1 MLCSGAARGLGR
13 GGGLTLRLGPVLPL
27 TGAGLM
33 TGAGLTTSLCLATR
47 LVVAPAL
54 AAD

>member
-1 MLCSGAARGLGR
+1 
-13 GGGLTLRLGPVLPL
+13 
-27 TGAGLM
+27 M
-33 TGAGLTTSLCLATR
+33 TGAGLTTSLGLATR

>member
-27 TGAGLM
+27 TGAGL
-33 TGAGLTTSLCLATR
+33 TTSLGLATR